1 MRYEILDDGGAV
13 INTIV
18 APATFVGEHYPGR
31 YRAADAATSASA
43 DPAPRHI
50 SVGAFFDRFG
60 AVKYSILADQNPLV
74 QALIADC
81 SVRQHIDLD
90 RGDLPVAL
98 GMLVNAGHA
107 IDAEDILGAP
117 IQPGELP

>member
-1 MRYEILDDGGAV
+1 MRYEILDDG
-13 INTIV
+13 
-18 APATFVGEHYPGR
+18 
-31 YRAADAATSASA
+31 
-43 DPAPRHI
+43 
-50 SVGAFFDRFG
+50 G